1 MKGQKQKK
9 LAKMYFI
16 GGIVSLVFMLWSAI
30 GGNISR
36 LSGQTIYPKKE
47 VSIDGCPK
55 EWNVTVSN
63 SAENQAMPMEGL
75 EW

>member
-1 MKGQKQKK
+1 
-9 LAKMYFI
+9 
-16 GGIVSLVFMLWSAI
+16 MLWSAI